1 MTQTDLLSK
10 DSNNTNSNCYSIF
23 LFVNPTS
30 GGNKASIF
38 TRAGMEMFKISN
50 PVSASVYIYDIRDGK
65 IGNKPGFLKVKEITE
80 KSDGNIPVYI
90 IAAGGDGTVM
100 WCVNELEA
108 TEINFEYVVIGVI
121 PFGTGNDFSR
131 ALNWT
136 TILDNPFDNGLARF
150 RNMIQGWIEAEILEH
165 DIWTIT
171 ATVDDYGYFYKV
183 DSSSRK
189 KKMVNIYNNNNNNTE
204 YNNKN
209 QYKDNEINVN
219 NTLNIDI
226 PKTSNIAK
234 KLTFHMSNYFSVG
247 IESRIGIGFDINR
260 TKNASLNKFRY
271 GIEGIK
277 STLRRTTAV
286 CDLID
291 KCTVTVD
298 NNEKNNKSVNNSENK
313 FNNKEKI
320 IFVTD
325 KTKKYSKNICSCI
338 NFNVDNIPTNQEI
351 GEFPLTPL
359 SSIIVEDSPPV
370 LLPCTSLIFVN
381 IPSFASGNDIWKYCK
396 GNCGIKYKWKN
407 EEIESMLIS
416 KQKMGDEIIECVSF
430 PSAAAIGLEM
440 AIKGNGRRIFQGK
453 GPIKLHFRQKNSHS
467 TCRKVYFQVDGEYV
481 IAYYPLYFE
490 ICYKRKIRVLLG
502 KLEKPS
508 STLSIFRH

>member
-1 MTQTDLLSK
+1 MTQIDFPSK
-10 DSNNTNSNCYSIF
+10 SSDEINSNYYCYSIF

-38 TRAGMEMFKISN
+38 TKAGMEMFKISD

-65 IGNKPGFLKVKEITE
+65 KGNKPGFLEVKKITE
-80 KSDGNIPVYI
+80 KSDRNMPVYI

-108 TEINFEYVVIGVI
+108 TGINFEYVVIGVI

-150 RNMIQGWIEAEILEH
+150 RSMIQGWVEAKISEH

-171 ATVDDYGYFYKV
+171 ATVDDYGNFYKI

-189 KKMVNIYNNNNNNTE
+189 KKVVSINNNNNN
-204 YNNKN
+204 N
-209 QYKDNEINVN
+209 QYKDNEINRN

-226 PKTSNIAK
+226 PKTPNIAK

-286 CDLID
+286 YDLID
-291 KCTVTVD
+291 KCTVVVD
-298 NNEKNNKSVNNSENK
+298 NNETNNKNSNNLGNSP
-313 FNNKEKI
+313 NKEKI

-338 NFNVDNIPTNQEI
+338 NSSIDNISTNQEI
-351 GEFPLTPL
+351 EEFPLTPL
-359 SSIIVEDSPPV
+359 SSIIVEDLPI
-370 LLPCTSLIFVN
+370 LLPCTSLIFIN

-396 GNCGIKYKWKN
+396 GNCGIKCKWKS

-416 KQKMGDEIIECVSF
+416 KQKMGDGMIECVSF
-430 PSAAAIGLEM
+430 PSAVSIGLEM
-440 AIKGNGRRIFQGK
+440 AIKGNGRRVFQGK
-453 GPIKLHFRQKNSHS
+453 GPIKLYFRQKNFHS

-481 IAYYPLYFE
+481 IAYYPLCFE

-502 KLEKPS
+502 NLEKS
-508 STLSIFRH
+508 SNTLSIFKH